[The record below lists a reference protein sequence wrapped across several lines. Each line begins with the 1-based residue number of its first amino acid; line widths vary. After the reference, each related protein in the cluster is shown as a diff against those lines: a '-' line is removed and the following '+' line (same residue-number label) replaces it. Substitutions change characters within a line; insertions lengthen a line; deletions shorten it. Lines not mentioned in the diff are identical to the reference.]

1 MSDLKL
7 PDIPDLGAIINEA
20 FIAVLRKILLPIV
33 NFSPSFLGYESG
45 TQPVRFA
52 MGKFKAGQS
61 LLNFV
66 DETGSFASP
75 PPSRPASGMS
85 PSAAMARG
93 GQAGLNVIMGGST
106 TNNQGTIVSTNRS
119 IDADPRI
126 MALLN
131 SP

>member
-33 NFSPSFLGYESG
+33 NFSPSIFGYGSG

-52 MGKFKAGQS
+52 MGKFEAGKN

-66 DETGSFASP
+66 DETGSFAP
-75 PPSRPASGMS
+75 QPPSR
-85 PSAAMARG
+85 SAESIQQSEIDRFLRMGNTVVQMNG
-93 GQAGLNVIMGGST
+93 GN
-106 TNNQGTIVSTNRS
+106 TNNSSTQVVANRDTQVSRE
-119 IDADPRI
+119 
-126 MALLN
+126 MQALL
-131 SP
+131 SGQ